1 MRRFL
6 VWTTLLIIVGLALAG
21 AGYWGWWN
29 YFARFQPVTV
39 SQNQAEIQRLLDDAP
54 WVSAGDVTG
63 SPVYVVGHRD
73 SDALMRFQREEG
85 PKLRTAGAEMRVVMF
100 ARPDLEGLAQ
110 STAAERATVAELWLT
125 RDWTL
130 YRRWTDTPV
139 ANWTAPGLAPADG
152 DLTRTAI
159 VAGGRDFARRL
170 GELLEPNGVRE
181 GYPVILWRD
190 RQGFLKA
197 CACTDARS
205 WAYIRDDLG
214 APDRVATD
222 GGQTAEAVPYDEG
235 GTAVPPPAGTQALPY
250 PDLTAPPVPTPGRV
264 EGQPLPQAGTAPA
277 PNASGSGNPSARP
290 AQRPTQAPRPRT
302 TPQPQQQEDTT
313 FF

>member
-54 WVSAGDVTG
+54 WVSPGDVTG
-63 SPVYVVGHRD
+63 SPVYVVGYRD

-85 PKLRTAGAEMRVVMF
+85 PKLRAAGADLRVVMF

-139 ANWTAPGLAPADG
+139 ANWTASGLAPADG

-170 GELLEPNGVRE
+170 GDLLEPSGVRE

-222 GGQTAEAVPYDEG
+222 GVQATEAVPYDEG
-235 GTAVPPPAGTQALPY
+235 GPAVPPSAASQALPY
-250 PDLTAPPVPTPGRV
+250 PDLTVPPVAAQGRG
-264 EGQPLPQAGTAPA
+264 EGQPLPQAGQR
-277 PNASGSGNPSARP
+277 SGSGASSSGEAQP
-290 AQRPTQAPRPRT
+290 APRPTQTPRPRT
-302 TPQPQQQEDTT
+302 TPQPKQEEDTT

>member
-54 WVSAGDVTG
+54 WVSPGDVTG
-63 SPVYVVGHRD
+63 SPVYVVGYRE
-73 SDALMRFQREEG
+73 SEALMRFQREEG
-85 PKLRTAGAEMRVVMF
+85 PKLRAAGADLRVVIF
-100 ARPDLEGLAQ
+100 ARADLEGLAQ

-130 YRRWTDTPV
+130 YRRWTDTPA

-152 DLTRTAI
+152 DLTRSAI

-170 GELLEPNGVRE
+170 GDLLEASGVRE

-197 CACTDARS
+197 CACADTRS

-214 APDRVATD
+214 APDRVATN
-222 GGQTAEAVPYDEG
+222 GAQATEAVPYDEG
-235 GTAVPPPAGTQALPY
+235 GPAVPPPSETQALPY
-250 PDLTAPPVPTPGRV
+250 PDLTVPPVAAPGRV
-264 EGQPLPQAGTAPA
+264 EGQPLPQAGQSSGSNASASGRAQPA
-277 PNASGSGNPSARP
+277 P
-290 AQRPTQAPRPRT
+290 RPTQTPRPRT
-302 TPQPQQQEDTT
+302 TPQPKQEEDTT

>member
-63 SPVYVVGHRD
+63 SPVYVVGYRD

-85 PKLRTAGAEMRVVMF
+85 PKLRAAGVDMRVVMF
-100 ARPDLEGLAQ
+100 ARADVEGLAQ

-130 YRRWTDTPV
+130 YRRWTGTPV

-170 GELLEPNGVRE
+170 GELLEPSGVRE

-222 GGQTAEAVPYDEG
+222 ARQATEAVPYDEG
-235 GTAVPPPAGTQALPY
+235 GPAAPPSSGAQALPY
-250 PDLTAPPVPTPGRV
+250 PDLTVPPVAAPGRV
-264 EGQPLPQAGTAPA
+264 EGQPLPQAGQGSGSDTSASGKAQPA
-277 PNASGSGNPSARP
+277 P
-290 AQRPTQAPRPRT
+290 RPTQTPRSRT
-302 TPQPQQQEDTT
+302 TPQPKQEEDTT

>member
-63 SPVYVVGHRD
+63 SPVYVIGYRD
-73 SDALMRFQREEG
+73 SDAQSRFQREEG
-85 PKLRTAGAEMRVVMF
+85 PKLRAAGVDLRMVMF
-100 ARPDLEGLAQ
+100 ARADIEGLAQ
-110 STAAERATVAELWLT
+110 STAAERATVAELWIS

-130 YRRWTDTPV
+130 YRRWTDTPS
-139 ANWTAPGLAPADG
+139 ANWTALGIAPADG

-159 VAGGRDFARRL
+159 IAGGRDFAGRL
-170 GELLEPNGVRE
+170 RELLEPNGLRE
-181 GYPVILWRD
+181 GYPVVLWRD

-214 APDRVATD
+214 APERVASD
-222 GGQTAEAVPYDEG
+222 GGVVTGAVPYDEAG
-235 GTAVPPPAGTQALPY
+235 PAVPPPAGTQALPY
-250 PDLTAPPVPTPGRV
+250 PDLTVPPVPAPGAV
-264 EGQPLPQAGTAPA
+264 EGQPLPSTGAAPTT
-277 PNASGSGNPSARP
+277 RP
-290 AQRPTQAPRPRT
+290 AQRPTQPPRPRG

>member
-85 PKLRTAGAEMRVVMF
+85 PKLRTAGAEVRVVMF

-125 RDWTL
+125 
-130 YRRWTDTPV
+130 RRWTDTPV

-222 GGQTAEAVPYDEG
+222 GGQATEAVPYDEG
-235 GTAVPPPAGTQALPY
+235 GPAAPPPAGTQALPY
-250 PDLTAPPVPTPGRV
+250 PDLTVPPVSPPGRV
-264 EGQPLPQAGTAPA
+264 DGQPLPPAGA
-277 PNASGSGNPSARP
+277 ASVPSSGNSSDRP

-302 TPQPQQQEDTT
+302 TPQPEQQEDTT

>member
-6 VWTTLLIIVGLALAG
+6 VWTTLLILVGLALAG

-63 SPVYVVGHRD
+63 SPVYVIGYRD
-73 SDALMRFQREEG
+73 SDSQARFQREEG
-85 PKLRTAGAEMRVVMF
+85 PKLRAAGIDLRVVMF
-100 ARPDLEGLAQ
+100 ARPDVERLAQ

-130 YRRWTDTPV
+130 YRRWTETPA
-139 ANWTAPGLAPADG
+139 ANWTAPGIAPADG

-159 VAGGRDFARRL
+159 IAGGRDFAGRL
-170 GELLEPNGVRE
+170 RDLLKPNGLGE

-205 WAYIRDDLG
+205 WAYIRDDMG
-214 APDRVATD
+214 APERVAAD
-222 GGQTAEAVPYDEG
+222 GTGAVDAAPYVEG
-235 GTAVPPPAGTQALPY
+235 GAPPPPPAGSQALPY
-250 PDLTAPPVPTPGRV
+250 PDLTVPPAGQGSI
-264 EGQPLPQAGTAPA
+264 EGQPLPLPD
-277 PNASGSGNPSARP
+277 ASPMPGNGAQPARP
-290 AQRPTQAPRPRT
+290 APRPAQPTRPRG

>member
-54 WVSAGDVTG
+54 WVSPGDVTG
-63 SPVYVVGHRD
+63 SPVYVVGYRD
-73 SDALMRFQREEG
+73 SDGLMRFQREEG
-85 PKLRTAGAEMRVVMF
+85 PKLRAAGADLRVVMF
-100 ARPDLEGLAQ
+100 ARADVEGLAQ

-159 VAGGRDFARRL
+159 VSGGRDFARRL

-222 GGQTAEAVPYDEG
+222 GVQATEAVPYNEG
-235 GTAVPPPAGTQALPY
+235 GPAVPPPAGSQALPY
-250 PDLTAPPVPTPGRV
+250 PDLTVPPVAAQGRV
-264 EGQPLPQAGTAPA
+264 EGQPLPQAGQRSGSG
-277 PNASGSGNPSARP
+277 ASGSGEAQP
-290 AQRPTQAPRPRT
+290 APRPTQMPRPRT
-302 TPQPQQQEDTT
+302 TPQPKQEEDTT

>member
-54 WVSAGDVTG
+54 WVSPGDVTG
-63 SPVYVVGHRD
+63 SPVYVVGYRD

-85 PKLRTAGAEMRVVMF
+85 PKLRAAGADLRVVMF
-100 ARPDLEGLAQ
+100 ARADVEGLAQ
-110 STAAERATVAELWLT
+110 STAAERATVAELWLS

-130 YRRWTDTPV
+130 YRRWSDTPA

-197 CACTDARS
+197 CACNDARS

-222 GGQTAEAVPYDEG
+222 GGQATEAVPYDEG
-235 GTAVPPPAGTQALPY
+235 GAAVQPPAGTQALPY
-250 PDLTAPPVPTPGRV
+250 PDLTVPPVAAPGRV
-264 EGQPLPQAGTAPA
+264 DGQSLPQAGQRSGPSASASGEAQPA
-277 PNASGSGNPSARP
+277 P
-290 AQRPTQAPRPRT
+290 RPTQTPRPRT
-302 TPQPQQQEDTT
+302 TPQPKQEEDTT

>member
-54 WVSAGDVTG
+54 WVSPGDVTG
-63 SPVYVVGHRD
+63 SPVYVVGYRD
-73 SDALMRFQREEG
+73 SDALMQFQREEG
-85 PKLRTAGAEMRVVMF
+85 PKLRAAGADLRVVMF
-100 ARPDLEGLAQ
+100 ARPDVEGLAQ

-130 YRRWTDTPV
+130 YRRWTDTPA
-139 ANWTAPGLAPADG
+139 ANWTAPGLTPADG

-170 GELLEPNGVRE
+170 GDLLEPSGVRE

-222 GGQTAEAVPYDEG
+222 GAQATEAVPYDEG
-235 GTAVPPPAGTQALPY
+235 GPAVPPSAGAQALPY
-250 PDLTAPPVPTPGRV
+250 PDLTVPPVAAPDRV
-264 EGQPLPQAGTAPA
+264 EGQPLPQNGQRAGSGAS
-277 PNASGSGNPSARP
+277 ASGKAQP
-290 AQRPTQAPRPRT
+290 AQRPTQTPRPRT
-302 TPQPQQQEDTT
+302 TPQPKQEEDTT

>member
-54 WVSAGDVTG
+54 WVSPGDVTG
-63 SPVYVVGHRD
+63 SPVYVVGYRD

-85 PKLRTAGAEMRVVMF
+85 PKLRAAGTDLRVVMF
-100 ARPDLEGLAQ
+100 ARPDVEGLAQ

-130 YRRWTDTPV
+130 YRRWTDTPA

-170 GELLEPNGVRE
+170 GDLLEPSGVRE

-214 APDRVATD
+214 APDRVAAD
-222 GGQTAEAVPYDEG
+222 GAQATEAVPYDEG
-235 GTAVPPPAGTQALPY
+235 GPAVPPPSGTQALPY
-250 PDLTAPPVPTPGRV
+250 PDLTVPPVAAPGGM
-264 EGQPLPQAGTAPA
+264 EGQPIPQARQR
-277 PNASGSGNPSARP
+277 SGSGVSASGEAQP
-290 AQRPTQAPRPRT
+290 APRPTQTPRSRT
-302 TPQPQQQEDTT
+302 TPQPKQEEDTT